1 MDTNSSKTAAEH
13 AAMNAA
19 AWDEI
24 AIERRA
30 WLDGLGFDAAF
41 FRAGG
46 STLSS
51 VELAALGD
59 LRGKRVLHLQCATGE
74 DTLSLANRGAT
85 ATGLD
90 VSANGI
96 VEARAK
102 AAEAGIPANFDV
114 ADVQALPDRYRR
126 AEYDVVYT
134 GLGALVWLD
143 DLDGWARGISEA
155 LTPGGTFVLY
165 EEHPLEYVFE
175 EIGGRLV
182 VVHSYFER
190 APEYETG
197 WGHFPTESNRAT
209 KVEFSWT
216 LSEVVSS
223 LGRYGVATVDLV
235 ELPGWAA
242 SPDGTR
248 RYSLERFP
256 DLVAEDVGKV
266 PVAVLIRA
274 RKL

>member
-1 MDTNSSKTAAEH
+1 MDTNLSKTAAEH

-197 WGHFPTESNRAT
+197 WGHFPTEANRAT

>member
-102 AAEAGIPANFDV
+102 ATEAGIPANFDV

-143 DLDGWARGISEA
+143 DLDGWARLWSAQAVCPCSESA
-155 LTPGGTFVLY
+155 A
-165 EEHPLEYVFE
+165 
-175 EIGGRLV
+175 
-182 VVHSYFER
+182 
-190 APEYETG
+190 APRWRPYC
-197 WGHFPTESNRAT
+197 
-209 KVEFSWT
+209 
-216 LSEVVSS
+216 
-223 LGRYGVATVDLV
+223 
-235 ELPGWAA
+235 
-242 SPDGTR
+242 
-248 RYSLERFP
+248 
-256 DLVAEDVGKV
+256 
-266 PVAVLIRA
+266 
-274 RKL
+274 

>member
-1 MDTNSSKTAAEH
+1 MDTNLSKTAAEH

-143 DLDGWARGISEA
+143 DIDGWARGISEA

-256 DLVAEDVGKV
+256 DLVAEDAGKV

>member
-1 MDTNSSKTAAEH
+1 MDTNLSKTAAEH

-175 EIGGRLV
+175 EISGRLV

-197 WGHFPTESNRAT
+197 WGHFPTEANRAT

>member
-143 DLDGWARGISEA
+143 DIDGWARGISEA

>member
-1 MDTNSSKTAAEH
+1 MDTNLSKTAAEH

-143 DLDGWARGISEA
+143 DIDGWARGISEA

>member
-143 DLDGWARGISEA
+143 DIDGWARGISEA

-266 PVAVLIRA
+266 PVAVLVRA
-274 RKL
+274 RKM

>member
-1 MDTNSSKTAAEH
+1 MGSDSNKTAAEH

-24 AIERRA
+24 GIERRA

-41 FRAGG
+41 FKAGG

-51 VELAALGD
+51 VELEALGD

-74 DTLSLANRGAT
+74 DTLSLANCGAT
-85 ATGLD
+85 VTGLD
-90 VSANGI
+90 VSA
-96 VEARAK
+96 VEVEEARAK
-102 AAEAGIPANFDV
+102 AAAAGIAASFEV
-114 ADVQALPDRYRR
+114 ADVQALPERFRQ
-126 AEYDVVYT
+126 AAFDVVYT

-143 DLDGWARGISEA
+143 DIDGWARGISEA
-155 LTPGGTFVLY
+155 LTTGGTFVLY

-182 VVHSYFER
+182 VVHSYFEK

-197 WGHFPTESNRAT
+197 WGHFPTGRGLAT

-216 LSEVVSS
+216 IGDVVSS
-223 LGRYGVATVDLV
+223 LGRYSVATVELT

-256 DLVAEDVGKV
+256 ELVAEDAGKV

-274 RKL
+274 QKM

>member
-59 LRGKRVLHLQCATGE
+59 LRGKCVLHLQCATGE
-74 DTLSLANRGAT
+74 DTLSLANCGAT
-85 ATGLD
+85 VTGLD
-90 VSANGI
+90 VSANEI
-96 VEARAK
+96 VEAQAK
-102 AAEAGIPANFDV
+102 AAGAGIPANFDV
-114 ADVQALPDRYRR
+114 ADVQALPDRYRL
-126 AEYDVVYT
+126 AGFDVVYT

-235 ELPGWAA
+235 ELPVWAA

-256 DLVAEDVGKV
+256 ELLAEDVGKV

>member
-13 AAMNAA
+13 ATMNAA